1 MHTNRI
7 VSREEWLVA
16 RRSHLDKEKAFDRTR
31 DELSRERRKLPW
43 VKIETDYEFDS
54 AEGAVSLADLFQQ
67 NSQLVIYHFMFHPD
81 WDEGC
86 PSCSFWADNFDRI
99 IVHLNQR
106 DVSMAV
112 ISRTPIEQ
120 IEAFRIRMGW
130 GVRWLS
136 SFHSDFN
143 RDFQV
148 SFTPE
153 QIQSGDVTY
162 NYKKRGFDG
171 QEAAGVSVF
180 FKDTDGVIFHTYST
194 FGRGLDKLNTAYHY
208 LDIVPKGRDEEGLPY
223 AQAWVRHHD
232 KYATD

>member
-1 MHTNRI
+1 MHTNKV

-16 RRSHLDKEKAFDRTR
+16 RRVHLDKEKAFDRAR
-31 DELSRERRKLPW
+31 DELSQERRKLPW
-43 VKIETDYEFDS
+43 VKFETAYEFDG
-54 AEGAVSLADLFQQ
+54 AEGVVSLADLFQQ

-112 ISRTPIEQ
+112 ISRTPVEQ
-120 IEAFRIRMGW
+120 IEAFRNRMGW
-130 GVRWLS
+130 DVQWLS
-136 SFHSDFN
+136 SFRSDFN

-153 QIQSGDVTY
+153 QIESGDVTY
-162 NYKKRGFDG
+162 NYKKRGFNG
-171 QEAAGVSVF
+171 PEAPGVSVF

-194 FGRGLDKLNTAYHY
+194 FGRGLDKLNAAYHY

-232 KYATD
+232 RYNL